1 MKIKRFFA
9 KDMRSALAEVK
20 ETLGNDAVIMS
31 NKKVSGGV
39 EIVAAVDFDEKSSVS
54 NPSQTVPNQMPSAPQ
69 MAKPAMPR
77 TLSEDTV
84 TLGQPRPSSLA
95 ALGIGSEH
103 SQPQLNRRPAPA
115 QPQPAAPS
123 DSLRGLLER
132 QQKRM
137 QQNSFQEETPKRLEP
152 QPMRR
157 REEALPE
164 WAKEAFGQPKE
175 KPQRETP
182 QPRRMETRGRS
193 TGGAKE
199 ELQAVRDEMASIRQL
214 LEHQVSNLMD
224 QDLARR
230 EPVRALLV
238 DKLRDS
244 GFHRSVAEHFASLVP
259 EHLDLHDALA
269 QLPRLIADELT
280 QTSEETLSQ
289 GGVIAL
295 VGPTGVGKTTTV
307 AKLAARFA
315 ARYGVDQVALI
326 TTDNYRIGA
335 KEQLAT
341 YGKIMGCPV
350 RGASNV
356 KELENVL
363 YQLRSR
369 RLILIDTAGMG
380 QRDMRLV
387 EQLDNL
393 VAATRLPI
401 RPYLVL
407 SSTAQYRVLEETVEQ
422 FKRISLA
429 GCIFTKLDE
438 AHNIGEALSV
448 LIQNSLPISYLT
460 DGQRVPEDL
469 RIAEPEYLARRAVM
483 LEQQQVSAPAQRMAG
498 SYE

>member
-9 KDMRSALAEVK
+9 KDMRTALAEVK
-20 ETLGNDAVIMS
+20 ETLGTDAVIMS
-31 NKKVSGGV
+31 NKKVNGGV
-39 EIVAAVDFDEKSSVS
+39 EIVAAVDFDDHSGAS
-54 NPSQTVPNQMPSAPQ
+54 NPSLNLSTAPAPS
-69 MAKPAMPR
+69 M
-77 TLSEDTV
+77 LSRKLAEDTV
-84 TLGQPRPSSLA
+84 SLGRPSTPTPRSPAKQPLVSDDRQPRKSEADA
-95 ALGIGSEH
+95 A
-103 SQPQLNRRPAPA
+103 
-115 QPQPAAPS
+115 S

-132 QQKRM
+132 QQQRLKQR
-137 QQNSFQEETPKRLEP
+137 SFEEEQPKQLG
-152 QPMRR
+152 RR
-157 REEALPE
+157 NEALPE
-164 WAKEAFGQPKE
+164 WAKEAFGRPEQPKPAP
-175 KPQRETP
+175 KPQAKSRPAES
-182 QPRRMETRGRS
+182 RGS
-193 TGGAKE
+193 GQQ
-199 ELQAVRDEMASIRQL
+199 ELKAVREEMASIRQL

-230 EPVRALLV
+230 EPVRAMLAE
-238 DKLRDS
+238 KLRDN
-244 GFHRSVAEHFASLVP
+244 GFHRSVADHFASMVP
-259 EHLDLHDALA
+259 EHLSLHDALA
-269 QLPRLIADELT
+269 QLPQLIAGELT

-350 RGASNV
+350 RSASNV

-407 SSTAQYRVLEETVEQ
+407 SSTAQYRVLKETVEQ
-422 FKRISLA
+422 FRRISLA

-469 RIAEPEYLARRAVM
+469 RTAEPEYLARRAVV
-483 LEQQQVSAPAQRMAG
+483 LDQPQQWGEPEQRQSMAG

>member
-9 KDMRSALAEVK
+9 KDMRTALAEVK
-20 ETLGNDAVIMS
+20 ETLGTDAVIMS
-31 NKKVSGGV
+31 NKKVNGGV
-39 EIVAAVDFDEKSSVS
+39 EIVAAVDFDDQGGASI
-54 NPSQTVPNQMPSAPQ
+54 PTPGISAP
-69 MAKPAMPR
+69 KPTDDLA
-77 TLSEDTV
+77 EDRV
-84 TLGQPRPSSLA
+84 TLGQRPSRPA
-95 ALGIGSEH
+95 AQPLRSEVR
-103 SQPQLNRRPAPA
+103 SPAPA
-115 QPQPAAPS
+115 DPGS
-123 DSLRGLLER
+123 GDSLRGLLER
-132 QQKRM
+132 QQQRLKQR
-137 QQNSFQEETPKRLEP
+137 SFEEEP
-152 QPMRR
+152 PRQLGGRS
-157 REEALPE
+157 EALPE
-164 WAKEAFGQPKE
+164 WAKEAFGRKE
-175 KPQRETP
+175 PPQKPQP
-182 QPRRMETRGRS
+182 SGGRARPAAARPS
-193 TGGAKE
+193 QGAQ
-199 ELQAVRDEMASIRQL
+199 ELKAVREEMASIRQL
-214 LEHQVSNLMD
+214 LEHQVAGLMD

-230 EPVRALLV
+230 EPVRAMLAE
-238 DKLRDS
+238 KLREN
-244 GFHRSVAEHFASLVP
+244 GFHRSVADHFASLVP
-259 EHLDLHDALA
+259 EHLSLHEALG
-269 QLPRLIADELT
+269 QLPRLIAAELT
-280 QTSEETLSQ
+280 QTSEDSLSR

-350 RGASNV
+350 RSASNV

-407 SSTAQYRVLEETVEQ
+407 SSTAQFRVLKETVEQ
-422 FKRISLA
+422 FRRIALA

-438 AHNIGEALSV
+438 AHSIGEALSV
-448 LIQNSLPISYLT
+448 LIQNDLPISYLT

-469 RIAEPEYLARRAVM
+469 RTAEPEYLARRAVV
-483 LEQQQVSAPAQRMAG
+483 LEETQAWDESVQRQSVAG

>member
-9 KDMRSALAEVK
+9 KDIRTALAEVK
-20 ETLGNDAVIMS
+20 ETLGTDAVIMS
-31 NKKVSGGV
+31 NKKVNGGV
-39 EIVAAVDFDEKSSVS
+39 EIVAAVDFDDQSGASIPTPSVS
-54 NPSQTVPNQMPSAPQ
+54 APRSSTDL
-69 MAKPAMPR
+69 A
-77 TLSEDTV
+77 EDRV
-84 TLGQPRPSSLA
+84 TLGQPRPSRPA
-95 ALGIGSEH
+95 
-103 SQPQLNRRPAPA
+103 QPLRTEARRPAPSE
-115 QPQPAAPS
+115 PGPG

-132 QQKRM
+132 QQQRM
-137 QQNSFQEETPKRLEP
+137 KQRGFEEE
-152 QPMRR
+152 QPRQASGR
-157 REEALPE
+157 NEALPD
-164 WAKEAFGQPKE
+164 WAKEAFGKKEQPK
-175 KPQRETP
+175 KA
-182 QPRRMETRGRS
+182 QPPRAKARTADARPS
-193 TGGAKE
+193 QGAQ
-199 ELQAVRDEMASIRQL
+199 ELKAVRDEMASIRQL
-214 LEHQVSNLMD
+214 LEHQVAGLMD

-230 EPVRALLV
+230 EPVRAMLA
-238 DKLRDS
+238 DKLREN
-244 GFHRSVAEHFASLVP
+244 GFHRSVADHFASLVP
-259 EHLDLHDALA
+259 EHLSLHEALG
-269 QLPRLIADELT
+269 QLPRLIGAELT
-280 QTSEETLSQ
+280 QTTEESLSR

-307 AKLAARFA
+307 AKLAARYA

-350 RGASNV
+350 RAASNV

-407 SSTAQYRVLEETVEQ
+407 SSTAQYRVLKETVEQ
-422 FKRISLA
+422 FRRIALA

-438 AHNIGEALSV
+438 AHSIGEALSV
-448 LIQNSLPISYLT
+448 LIQNDLPISYLT

-469 RIAEPEYLARRAVM
+469 RIAEPEYLARRAVVI
-483 LEQQQVSAPAQRMAG
+483 EETQEWGEPVQRQSVAG